1 MRKRDNS
8 IHIRLS
14 DDEYKLFKSA
24 ISASGLSHTDYIIM
38 SISGTPIQPLYEK
51 KLLEEIKFITLGI
64 YSQIRRIGVNLNQL
78 TFLANQSHS
87 LSATT
92 ELNTTLTVI
101 NEQAER
107 WNEAWQFIKSLMGK
121 ERKHMAQ

>member
-51 KLLEEIKFITLGI
+51 KLLEEIKFITWGI

-78 TFLANQSHS
+78 TFLA
-87 LSATT
+87 
-92 ELNTTLTVI
+92 LTVI